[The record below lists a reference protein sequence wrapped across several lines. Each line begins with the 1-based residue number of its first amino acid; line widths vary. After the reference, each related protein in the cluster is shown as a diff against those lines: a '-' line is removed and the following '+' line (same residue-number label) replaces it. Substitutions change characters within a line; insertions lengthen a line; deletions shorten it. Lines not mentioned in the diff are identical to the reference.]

1 VRTLKT
7 LDASNIG
14 ATGIFV
20 IRKGINKSALR
31 SRLTRSLPFNTDI
44 FIVPGR
50 EITRL
55 LSADPFRGRATP
67 RGTVKFVSI
76 LSRRT
81 HPGPRTTFSLPTG
94 KRWLVRIL
102 GRRGR
107 FVYGLYRRNMK
118 VIGILG
124 QLDTI
129 FGVPLTTRSW
139 GTIEKIGV
147 ALRTS

>member
-1 VRTLKT
+1 MV
-7 LDASNIG
+7 
-14 ATGIFV
+14 
-20 IRKGINKSALR
+20 RKGTSKGALR
-31 SRLTRSLPFNTDI
+31 ARFARSLPFSTDI
-44 FIVPGR
+44 FIVTGH
-50 EITRL
+50 EISGL
-55 LSADPFRGRATP
+55 LSADPFHGKPIP

-81 HPGPRTTFSLPTG
+81 HAGLRTAFSLPAG
-94 KRWLVRIL
+94 KRWLVKIL

-118 VIGILG
+118 VIGVLG
-124 QLDTI
+124 QLDAI

-139 GTIEKIGV
+139 GTIEKIGA